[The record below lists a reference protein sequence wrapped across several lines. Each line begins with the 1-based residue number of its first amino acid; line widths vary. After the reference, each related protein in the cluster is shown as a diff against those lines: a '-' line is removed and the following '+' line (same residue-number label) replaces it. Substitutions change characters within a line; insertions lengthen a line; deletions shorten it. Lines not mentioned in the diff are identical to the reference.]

1 MRGVFAV
8 GFGVIACIQIIF
20 AIAEVSG
27 NVMKVN
33 ERVRGILMRV
43 FRRLRKFFYLLD
55 VAYLLAVL
63 FVFFFTDVRT
73 LILENISQNT
83 IEATRVAVK
92 GIFGTNSF
100 MVLLYMAIIGV
111 TEALSIIVVTAVAC
125 CIVTAIAFVYEFET
139 ESAQVENDERTN
151 KIEKSFAIE
160 KPFSVNLRLNI

>member
-125 CIVTAIAFVYEFET
+125 CIVTAIAFVYEFER

>member
-63 FVFFFTDVRT
+63 FVFSFTDVRT

-111 TEALSIIVVTAVAC
+111 TEALSIIVVMAVAC
-125 CIVTAIAFVYEFET
+125 CIVVAIAFTYEFET
-139 ESAQVENDERTN
+139 ECAQVENDERTN

>member
-125 CIVTAIAFVYEFET
+125 CIVTAIAFTYEFET
-139 ESAQVENDERTN
+139 ECAQVEYDERTN

>member
-33 ERVRGILMRV
+33 ERVCGILMRV

-63 FVFFFTDVRT
+63 FVFSFTDVRT

-125 CIVTAIAFVYEFET
+125 CIVVSIAFVYEFET

>member
-83 IEATRVAVK
+83 LEATRVAVK

-125 CIVTAIAFVYEFET
+125 CIVTAIAFTYEFET
-139 ESAQVENDERTN
+139 ECAQVENDERTN

>member
-125 CIVTAIAFVYEFET
+125 CIVTAIAFTYEFET

-160 KPFSVNLRLNI
+160 KPFLVNLRLNI

>member
-63 FVFFFTDVRT
+63 FVFSFTDVRT

-125 CIVTAIAFVYEFET
+125 CFVVAIAFTYEFET

>member
-27 NVMKVN
+27 NVMNVN

-83 IEATRVAVK
+83 IEATRAAVK

-125 CIVTAIAFVYEFET
+125 CIVVAIAYVYEFEK

>member
-27 NVMKVN
+27 NVMNVN

-43 FRRLRKFFYLLD
+43 FRRLRKFFYFLD

-83 IEATRVAVK
+83 IEATRAAVK

-100 MVLLYMAIIGV
+100 MVLLYIAIIGV

-125 CIVTAIAFVYEFET
+125 CIVVAIAYVYEFEK

>member
-125 CIVTAIAFVYEFET
+125 CIVVSIAFVYEFET

>member
-1 MRGVFAV
+1 MFAV

-63 FVFFFTDVRT
+63 FVFSFTDVRT

-125 CIVTAIAFVYEFET
+125 CIVVAIAFVYEFET
-139 ESAQVENDERTN
+139 AQVENDERTN